1 MKRFFRAFVVVFS
14 FIFFGAGSLV
24 LGLVV
29 IPLMSLFIKKENRR
43 KVFCRVVH
51 NLWAFFSDFMQ
62 KTGSIKFNVT
72 DEQKKFLTQL
82 KGSVIVANHPSYI
95 DIVLLI
101 GLIPDTLCVV
111 KNEIKKNP
119 IMSNI
124 VKSTYLINDEN
135 NDTLKKEAK
144 HALSEGYNV
153 IIFPTGTRSVEGEDL
168 KLHSGAASVAIY
180 ANAPIVPVHIT
191 CDYKFLAKHQ
201 KIYDAGEKPVNY
213 YLKIKILK
221 LRTSM
226 KSGFA
231 AV

>member
-14 FIFFGAGSLV
+14 FAFFGAGSLV
-24 LGLVV
+24 LGLII

-51 NLWAFFSDFMQ
+51 NLWAFFSNFMQ

-111 KNEIKKNP
+111 KNEINSFINEYYDMYTGLYLKSK
-119 IMSNI
+119 SFLKNI
-124 VKSTYLINDEN
+124 VK
-135 NDTLKKEAK
+135 
-144 HALSEGYNV
+144 
-153 IIFPTGTRSVEGEDL
+153 
-168 KLHSGAASVAIY
+168 
-180 ANAPIVPVHIT
+180 
-191 CDYKFLAKHQ
+191 
-201 KIYDAGEKPVNY
+201 
-213 YLKIKILK
+213 IK
-221 LRTSM
+221 
-226 KSGFA
+226 
-231 AV
+231 